1 MNSVDRLAVVCKVLL
16 DTRVLELRREN
27 EALKLRLFWKEHGP
41 EQLKAAMRMANAA
54 AGGPGCG
61 CLGCKVGGRNEL
73 AFSNVAGKDACA
85 FKAWFEAILKELD
98 MDVAVS
104 LPAAAVWVH
113 VKEVDPDRSLLDDG
127 VQPLDP
133 GLEPFEPLLVE
144 RLVDP
149 AVHPVAGEDEIG
161 ADHPQHPIEP
171 LEEVGPGKL
180 SAGMPFLGQP
190 GDGLAREADVDHL
203 PVDATP
209 LQP

>member
-41 EQLKAAMRMANAA
+41 EQLKAAMRLANGL

-127 VQPLDP
+127 VHFTNL
-133 GLEPFEPLLVE
+133 
-144 RLVDP
+144 
-149 AVHPVAGEDEIG
+149 G
-161 ADHPQHPIEP
+161 ADDWVAWTYGSRLWKAASVSDPELAKLQR
-171 LEEVGPGKL
+171 LFLTLDAVGGG
-180 SAGMPFLGQP
+180 A
-190 GDGLAREADVDHL
+190 
-203 PVDATP
+203 
-209 LQP
+209 